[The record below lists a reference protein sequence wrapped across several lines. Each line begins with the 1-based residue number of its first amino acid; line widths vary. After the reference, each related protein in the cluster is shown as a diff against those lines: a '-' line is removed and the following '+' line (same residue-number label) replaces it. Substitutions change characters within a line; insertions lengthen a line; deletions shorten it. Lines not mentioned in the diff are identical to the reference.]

1 VSTGLLNPT
10 VAAKAA
16 TVTKSATAALTKTA
30 FAGTVLTKAVV
41 AKAAVAVLA
50 ATTAATTAVGSNP
63 VMNLGLFVGFV
74 AITLFIVHRVSS
86 GNTTTSG
93 YYAAG
98 GQFTGGQ
105 NGIALS
111 GDFLS
116 AASFLG
122 IAGGIAVH
130 GYDGFVYSVGWV
142 VAWLVGLLLIAEM
155 LRNTGRFTMGDVLA
169 FRMRQRPVRI
179 AAATSTLLISYVYLL
194 AQIAGAGGLVS
205 LLLNITSKLGQSI
218 AIAVAGALMILYV
231 LIGGMKG
238 TTWVQIIKATLL
250 LLCMALITVFLL
262 GSFGFNFSA
271 ILSQATQHNS
281 LGKAILSPGTLY
293 GKNELDFVSLALAL
307 VLGICSLPHVLMRF
321 YTVPNARHVRRS
333 LVWAIWSM
341 VGFYLCTLVVGYS
354 ATALVGADAIVHA
367 PGGENSAA
375 PLLAYA
381 IGGSV
386 LLGLVSAVAFAT
398 ILAVVA
404 GLTLTASVSFAHD
417 VYASILKRGIAEPR
431 KEVRVARLT
440 AVTMGLLAIFGGILV
455 NGRNVAF
462 LVALA
467 LALAASAN
475 LSTLLY
481 SLFWKRFNTPG
492 ALASI
497 YSGLGSCMVLI
508 IFSPVVSGAST
519 SIFPNEDFHWFPLS
533 NPGIVSIPLSFVC
546 GWVATML
553 GSRREDPAKQT
564 EMEVRALT
572 GIGSGLPS

>member
-1 VSTGLLNPT
+1 MTGAHVLNM
-10 VAAKAA
+10 AA
-16 TVTKSATAALTKTA
+16 S
-30 FAGTVLTKAVV
+30 
-41 AKAAVAVLA
+41 
-50 ATTAATTAVGSNP
+50 TTAVGANP
-63 VMNLGLFVGFV
+63 VLNLGMFIGFV
-74 AITLFIVHRVSS
+74 AVTLYIVHRVSS
-86 GNTTTSG
+86 GNTTTSS

-98 GQFTGGQ
+98 GEFTGGQ

-142 VAWLVGLLLIAEM
+142 VAWLVGLLLIGEM

-169 FRMRQRPVRI
+169 YRMRQRPVRV
-179 AAATSTLLISYVYLL
+179 AAAASTLLISYFYLL

-205 LLLNITSKLGQSI
+205 LLLNITSKLGQSL
-218 AIAVAGALMILYV
+218 AIVVAGAIMILYV

-262 GSFGFNFSA
+262 GRFGFDLSD
-271 ILSQATQHNS
+271 ILGQAVQHNS
-281 LGKAILSPGTLY
+281 LGAAILTPGTLY

-321 YTVPNARHVRRS
+321 YTVPNATQVRRS

-341 VGFYLCTLVVGYS
+341 VGFYFCTLVVGYS
-354 ATALVGADAIVHA
+354 ATALVGSDAILHA
-367 PGGENSAA
+367 PGKENSAA
-375 PLLAYA
+375 PLLAFA
-381 IGGSV
+381 VGGPV

-417 VYASILKRGIAEPR
+417 VYANIIKRGDAEPR

-440 AVTMGLLAIFGGILV
+440 AVTMGVLAILGGILV
-455 NGRNVAF
+455 NGKNVAF

-481 SLFWKRFNTPG
+481 ALFWRRFNTAG
-492 ALASI
+492 ALAGI
-497 YSGLGSCMVLI
+497 YSGLGSCMLLIVL
-508 IFSPVVSGAST
+508 SPVVSGSPDA
-519 SIFPNEDFHWFPLS
+519 IFPHMDFHVFPLS

-546 GWVATML
+546 GFLGTLV
-553 GSRREDPAKQT
+553 GSRADPAKQT

-572 GIGSGLPS
+572 GIGSGLQP

>member
-1 VSTGLLNPT
+1 MAVSTVG
-10 VAAKAA
+10 
-16 TVTKSATAALTKTA
+16 
-30 FAGTVLTKAVV
+30 AGGP
-41 AKAAVAVLA
+41 VLA
-50 ATTAATTAVGSNP
+50 AAGVVTKP
-63 VMNLGLFVGFV
+63 VFNLVLFLGFV
-74 AITLFIVHRVSS
+74 AITLYVVRRVSG
-86 GNTTTSG
+86 GNSTTSG
-93 YYAAG
+93 YYTG
-98 GQFTGGQ
+98 GGRFTGGQ

-155 LRNTGRFTMGDVLA
+155 LRNTGRFTMGDVVA
-169 FRMRQRPVRI
+169 YRMRQKPVRI
-179 AAATSTLLISYVYLL
+179 AASTSTLVISFIYLL
-194 AQIAGAGGLVS
+194 AQVAGAGGLVS
-205 LLLNITSKLGQSI
+205 LLLNITSRLGQSI
-218 AIAVAGALMILYV
+218 AIAVVGVVMIVYV
-231 LIGGMKG
+231 LVGGMKG

-250 LLCMALITVFLL
+250 MLCMVMLTVYLL
-262 GSFGFNFSA
+262 GTFGFNVSA
-271 ILSQATQHNS
+271 IMAKATQGS
-281 LGKAILSPGTLY
+281 KLGSALLDPGALY
-293 GKNELDFVSLALAL
+293 GSNELDFVSLALAL

-321 YTVPNARHVRRS
+321 YTVPDAREVRRS
-333 LVWAIWSM
+333 FRWAIWTM
-341 VGFYLCTLVVGYS
+341 VVFYFCTLIVGFG
-354 ATALVGADAIVHA
+354 ATALVGSDTIVHA

-381 IGGSV
+381 IGGPV

-417 VYASILKRGIAEPR
+417 VYASVIKRGKVEAGR
-431 KEVRVARLT
+431 EVKVARLT
-440 AVTMGLLAIFGGILV
+440 ALIMGGLAIVGGILV

-475 LSTLLY
+475 LSALLY
-481 SLFWKRFNTPG
+481 SLFWKRFNTAG

-497 YSGLGSCMVLI
+497 YGGLGSCVLLI
-508 IFSPVVSGAST
+508 ALSPVMSGGKD
-519 SIFPNEDFHWFPLS
+519 SIVKSVDFHIFPLS
-533 NPGIVSIPLSFVC
+533 NPGIVSIPFSFLC
-546 GWVATML
+546 GALATWIS
-553 GSRREDPAKQT
+553 GRGESAAKDA

-572 GIGSGLPS
+572 AIGADQPS

>member
-1 VSTGLLNPT
+1 MASKPI
-10 VAAKAA
+10 
-16 TVTKSATAALTKTA
+16 
-30 FAGTVLTKAVV
+30 F
-41 AKAAVAVLA
+41 
-50 ATTAATTAVGSNP
+50 
-63 VMNLGLFVGFV
+63 NLSLFVGFV
-74 AITLFIVHRVSS
+74 LITLYVVHRVST
-86 GNTTTSG
+86 GNSSVSN
-93 YYAAG
+93 YYTAG

-122 IAGGIAVH
+122 IAGAIAVH

-155 LRNTGRFTMGDVLA
+155 LRNTGRFTMGDVVAYRL
-169 FRMRQRPVRI
+169 RQRPVRV
-179 AAATSTLLISYVYLL
+179 AAAASTLIISYVYLL
-194 AQIAGAGGLVS
+194 AQVAGAGGLVA
-205 LLLNITSKLGQSI
+205 LLLNVTSKSGQAI
-218 AIAVAGALMILYV
+218 AIAVVGALMIVYV
-231 LIGGMKG
+231 LLGGMKG
-238 TTWVQIIKATLL
+238 TTWVQIIKAALL
-250 LLCMALITVFLL
+250 LLCMMLITVYLL
-262 GSFGFNFSA
+262 GRFGFNLST
-271 ILSQATQHNS
+271 ILGQATTHNS
-281 LGKAILSPGTLY
+281 LGTAILGPGTLY
-293 GKNELDFVSLALAL
+293 GSDPLDFVSLALAL

-321 YTVPNARHVRRS
+321 YTVPNARQVRRS

-341 VGFYLCTLVVGYS
+341 VIFYSCTLIVGYS
-354 ATALVGADAIVHA
+354 ATALVGSTAIVAA

-381 IGGSV
+381 IGGPV

-417 VYASILKRGIAEPR
+417 VYSSIIKRGNADPR
-431 KEVRVARLT
+431 REVRVARLT
-440 AVTMGLLAIFGGILV
+440 ALVMGALAILGGILV

-481 SLFWKRFNTPG
+481 SLFWKRFTTAG

-497 YSGLGSCMVLI
+497 YGGLGSCLLLI
-508 IFSPVVSGAST
+508 LGSPVMSGAKD
-519 SIFPNEDFHWFPLS
+519 SIIKGVDFHVFPLS
-533 NPGIVSIPLSFVC
+533 NPGIVSIPFSFLC
-546 GWVATML
+546 GFVATML
-553 GSRREDPAKQT
+553 SKREPSDGKQA

-572 GIGSGLPS
+572 GIGSGLEP

>member
-1 VSTGLLNPT
+1 MTGAHVLNMAASTT
-10 VAAKAA
+10 E
-16 TVTKSATAALTKTA
+16 
-30 FAGTVLTKAVV
+30 
-41 AKAAVAVLA
+41 
-50 ATTAATTAVGSNP
+50 VGANP
-63 VMNLGLFVGFV
+63 VLNLGMFVGFV
-74 AITLFIVHRVSS
+74 AVTLYIVHRVSS
-86 GNTTTSG
+86 GNNTTSS

-130 GYDGFVYSVGWV
+130 GYDSFVYSVGWV

-169 FRMRQRPVRI
+169 YRMRQRPVRI
-179 AAATSTLLISYVYLL
+179 AAATSTLLISYFYLL

-218 AIAVAGALMILYV
+218 AIVVAGAIMILYV

-250 LLCMALITVFLL
+250 LLCMALITIFLL
-262 GSFGFNFSA
+262 GRFGFDFSA
-271 ILSQATQHNS
+271 VLGQATQHNS
-281 LGKAILSPGTLY
+281 LGSAILAPGTLY

-321 YTVPNARHVRRS
+321 YTVPNAKQVRRS

-341 VGFYLCTLVVGYS
+341 VGFYFCTLVVGYS
-354 ATALVGADAIVHA
+354 AMAMVGADAILHA
-367 PGGENSAA
+367 PGKENSAA

-381 IGGSV
+381 LGGPV

-417 VYASILKRGIAEPR
+417 VYASIIKRGDSEPGR
-431 KEVRVARLT
+431 EVRVARLT
-440 AVTMGLLAIFGGILV
+440 AVIMGVLAILGGILV
-455 NGRNVAF
+455 NGKNVAF

-481 SLFWKRFNTPG
+481 SLFWRRFNTAG

-497 YSGLGSCMVLI
+497 YGGLGSCMLLI
-508 IFSPVVSGAST
+508 VFSPVVSGSPDA
-519 SIFPNEDFHWFPLS
+519 IFPNLDFHVFPLS
-533 NPGIVSIPLSFVC
+533 NPGIVSIPFSFVC
-546 GWVATML
+546 GFVATL
-553 GSRREDPAKQT
+553 VGSRSDPALQT

-572 GIGSGLPS
+572 GIGSGLPT

>member
-1 VSTGLLNPT
+1 MTGAHVLNM
-10 VAAKAA
+10 AAAA
-16 TVTKSATAALTKTA
+16 TAPS
-30 FAGTVLTKAVV
+30 
-41 AKAAVAVLA
+41 
-50 ATTAATTAVGSNP
+50 TTAVGANP
-63 VMNLGLFVGFV
+63 VLNLGMFVGFV
-74 AITLFIVHRVSS
+74 AVTLYVVHRVSS
-86 GNTTTSG
+86 GNTTTSS

-98 GQFTGGQ
+98 GEFTGGQ

-122 IAGGIAVH
+122 IAGMIAVH

-142 VAWLVGLLLIAEM
+142 VSWLVGLLLIGEM

-169 FRMRQRPVRI
+169 YRMRQRPVRV
-179 AAATSTLLISYVYLL
+179 AAAASTLLISYFYLL

-205 LLLNITSKLGQSI
+205 LLLNITSKLGQSL
-218 AIAVAGALMILYV
+218 AIVVAGAIMILYV

-262 GSFGFNFSA
+262 GRFGFDLSD
-271 ILSQATQHNS
+271 ILGQATQHNS
-281 LGKAILSPGTLY
+281 LAGAILAPGTLY

-321 YTVPNARHVRRS
+321 YTVPNARQVRRS

-341 VGFYLCTLVVGYS
+341 VGFYFCTLIVGYS
-354 ATALVGADAIVHA
+354 ATALVGSDAILHA
-367 PGGENSAA
+367 PGKENSAA

-381 IGGSV
+381 VGGPV

-417 VYASILKRGIAEPR
+417 VYANIIKRGDAEPR

-440 AVTMGLLAIFGGILV
+440 AVTMGVLAILGGILV
-455 NGRNVAF
+455 NGKNVAF

-481 SLFWKRFNTPG
+481 SLFWRRFNTAG
-492 ALASI
+492 ALAGI
-497 YSGLGSCMVLI
+497 YSGLGSCMLLIVL
-508 IFSPVVSGAST
+508 SPVMSGSPDA
-519 SIFPNEDFHWFPLS
+519 IFPTMDFHVFPLS
-533 NPGIVSIPLSFVC
+533 NPGIVSIPLSFIC
-546 GWVATML
+546 GFVATL
-553 GSRREDPAKQT
+553 VGSRADPAKQT

-572 GIGSGLPS
+572 GIGSGLPT

>member
-169 FRMRQRPVRI
+169 YRMRQRPVRI